1 VVFLGIPA
9 GGNPSLVEMKILSLF
24 PLLFFVGIAVRHYR
38 AGRWGDALWMCHLS
52 NVVLAAGL
60 FFNQPFLVFMA
71 LPWLLF
77 GIPLWLAEVIRTRK
91 VVPLSVLT
99 HFGGA
104 GIALFAASQMGAV
117 PGTWWA
123 SWLFALGAQGVCRR
137 WTPPELNV
145 NVTHRVYDAW
155 KPYFKTFRL
164 FWIFCISAAA
174 VILWL
179 LEQFFLVVF

>member
-1 VVFLGIPA
+1 MTV
-9 GGNPSLVEMKILSLF
+9 LSVL
-24 PLLFFVGIAVRHYR
+24 PLLFFLGITYRHYR
-38 AGRWGDALWMCHLS
+38 ANRWGDALWMCHLS
-52 NVVLAAGL
+52 NLLLAAGL
-60 FFNQPFLVFMA
+60 FFNNSILVFMA

-104 GIALFAASQMGAV
+104 AIALYAAHRMGAA

-123 SWLFALGAQGVCRR
+123 SWLFALAAQGVCRLF
-137 WTPPELNV
+137 TPPELNV

-155 KPYFKTFRL
+155 KPFFKSFRS
-164 FWIFCISAAA
+164 FWLFCIGMAAL
-174 VILWL
+174 ILYSMDKL
-179 LEQFFLVVF
+179 FSSIYAAH